1 VTAKTAAPLPECRL
15 CEAPTKRETW
25 EANGELC
32 TPCTQIVAD
41 TVRMLPVR
49 SGPPMDDRTIY
60 VERYRPPVPGTE
72 GRHRD
77 R

>member
-1 VTAKTAAPLPECRL
+1 VKRIAEPLPECRL
-15 CEAPTKRETW
+15 CERPTLRAVW

-32 TPCTQIVAD
+32 SDCVAVIAD
-41 TVRMLPVR
+41 TIKMLPVR
-49 SGPPMDDRTIY
+49 GGPPMDDRTAF
-60 VERYRPPVPGTE
+60 VEGYRPPVPGTT

>member
-1 VTAKTAAPLPECRL
+1 MKRVAEPLPECRL
-15 CEAPTKRETW
+15 CERPTLRAVW

-32 TPCTQIVAD
+32 TDCADTIAD

-49 SGPPMDDRTIY
+49 TPPPDLDVTAY
-60 VERYRPPVPGTE
+60 VERFRPPVPGPQ